1 MNGAKACVK
10 WNKPDWEKQILHILS
25 HMRNLDLYEWH
36 QCKNGDCLEWE
47 PMWGKRVKVEGK
59 GDEYDRGIIKS
70 IKSFKKWQ
78 EG

>member
-1 MNGAKACVK
+1 
-10 WNKPDWEKQILHILS
+10 
-25 HMRNLDLYEWH
+25 
-36 QCKNGDCLEWE
+36 
-47 PMWGKRVKVEGK
+47 VKVEGK